1 MNPNAFLARV
11 ASLLPTLA
19 PSPIRS
25 LIAALLIEAGA
36 MDDEFDRL
44 ARYQFLRG
52 YLGLPPGGPGEAR
65 KPSMAL
71 LSDMQRQHGDELG
84 RKLPKGV
91 VDDLLSLRAT
101 GMFKRFSAS
110 VDRAL
115 YANRQSAEEAMQNMM
130 AGLTPK
136 GTPTKP
142 LFYLVGTSLAD
153 KGDITTRSIGNL
165 AVAYA
170 TRKARD
176 YGKLKKSPTEGAV
189 GFDNPVGEEG
199 GRTLADILADD
210 TDFTMLQTVFDT
222 PEGLQVLGRIS
233 ETVLAA
239 LPSEGQKLVWQAI
252 VENPGLIG
260 SRSESVAGAELARAL
275 EAQDYTIS
283 SQRAGQ
289 LWRAVLDTA
298 RKTMAENPTFLAPL
312 EDSRLIKKML
322 DPRNLGKT
330 AARRVALR
338 YASHKVADDAELGW
352 AALLRA
358 KKLMDQQ
365 QKQQK
370 EQIEEQEARSGA
382 YTRIVNVLRQ
392 AQPGDV
398 LAITYNDP
406 MRGGEVVT
414 RRVVSDPWDG
424 LRAEHPGSFQR
435 PTVML
440 EAKVGGRFKQG
451 IVQDYG
457 HGDVYWQPT
466 AATQITKVLD
476 IKKS

>member
-1 MNPNAFLARV
+1 M
-11 ASLLPTLA
+11 
-19 PSPIRS
+19 
-25 LIAALLIEAGA
+25 
-36 MDDEFDRL
+36 
-44 ARYQFLRG
+44 
-52 YLGLPPGGPGEAR
+52 
-65 KPSMAL
+65 
-71 LSDMQRQHGDELG
+71 
-84 RKLPKGV
+84 
-91 VDDLLSLRAT
+91 
-101 GMFKRFSAS
+101 
-110 VDRAL
+110 
-115 YANRQSAEEAMQNMM
+115 
-130 AGLTPK
+130 
-136 GTPTKP
+136 
-142 LFYLVGTSLAD
+142 
-153 KGDITTRSIGNL
+153 
-165 AVAYA
+165 
-170 TRKARD
+170 
-176 YGKLKKSPTEGAV
+176 
-189 GFDNPVGEEG
+189 
-199 GRTLADILADD
+199 
-210 TDFTMLQTVFDT
+210 
-222 PEGLQVLGRIS
+222 
-233 ETVLAA
+233 
-239 LPSEGQKLVWQAI
+239 VWQAI
-252 VENPGLIG
+252 VENPDLIG

-275 EAQDYTIS
+275 EAQGYTIS

-298 RKTMAENPTFLAPL
+298 RKVMVDNPTFLAPL
-312 EDSRLIKKML
+312 EDMRLVKRML

-338 YASHKVADDAELGW
+338 YASRKVADDAELGW

-424 LRAEHPGSFQR
+424 LRAEHPGAFQR

-440 EAKVGGRFKQG
+440 EAKVKGRFKQG

-466 AATQITKVLD
+466 LATQVTKVLD